1 MANSCAPVGAQAS
14 KARSL
19 LIILISVPSFLSAW
33 HYYHYS
39 NFFQCLNLC
48 LQFQPEGVAD
58 VGHGDDLILSVGV
71 EPHDAAVYD
80 GEPDVLEHQGIER
93 ELYGVEAEVL
103 LYHVAERR

>member
-1 MANSCAPVGAQAS
+1 MVIHVDHYQSAWII
-14 KARSL
+14 L
-19 LIILISVPSFLSAW
+19 IIILISVPSFLSAW

-80 GEPDVLEHQGIER
+80 GEPDVLEHQGIEA
-93 ELYGVEAEVL
+93 ELNGVEAEVL